1 MGAILERP
9 QAPTRRRFD
18 VDAYY
23 KIAEAGVL
31 GDAGRVELIDGEIF
45 DMAAIGS
52 PHAAVTNRLVRGF
65 ARAAAEG
72 LTLVSVK
79 SPLRLDRYNEPQPD
93 VMLLRSRADD
103 YRASHPNAV
112 DVLLLVEVSET
123 SLGYDRGIKLALYA
137 KFGVPE
143 VWIID
148 LPGSAIEVYRE
159 PKEGAYASRE
169 RLTDGLLAPALVP
182 GVTIDV
188 TGLLA

>member
-1 MGAILERP
+1 MGEILERP
-9 QAPTRRRFD
+9 KAPTRRRLDID
-18 VDAYY
+18 VYY
-23 KIAEAGVL
+23 RMAESGIL
-31 GDAGRVELIDGEIF
+31 TDPRHVELIDGEII

-72 LTLVSVK
+72 STLMSVQ
-79 SPLRLDRYNEPQPD
+79 SPLRLDPYNEPQPD
-93 VMLLRSRADD
+93 VMLLRPRADD
-103 YRASHPNAV
+103 YRANHPSAA

-123 SLGYDRGIKLALYA
+123 SLAYDRSIKLALYA

-148 LPGSAIEVYRE
+148 LPGNAVEVYRE

-169 RLTDGLLAPALVP
+169 RLTEGLRAPALVP
-182 GVTIDV
+182 GLTIDV